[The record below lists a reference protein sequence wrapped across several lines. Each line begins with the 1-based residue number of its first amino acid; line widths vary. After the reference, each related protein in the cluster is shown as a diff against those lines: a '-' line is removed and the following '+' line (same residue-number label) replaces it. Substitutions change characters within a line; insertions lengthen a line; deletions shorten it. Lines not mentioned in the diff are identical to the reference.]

1 MLLGG
6 VVVVFLILLSA
17 GGVAVWYIQNM
28 DDIALEGTVPEDD
41 VAAGEEAAEEPAIP
55 PADEEPPLAPGEARF
70 TVTHPNPKKLVVSC
84 GGDSVSGV
92 NSARLVASLESTCSV
107 KFIASDR
114 SRNTTKVKFFPGE
127 WACFANDSDECVN
140 PDVPVEVPE
149 PTAADGEQ
157 AVTVAVNPDP
167 GESNIEALD
176 PEEMLSSIRP
186 TGEASTRTAALAAQL
201 TPADKAVLMS
211 FGIESAADC
220 TEEKLARVPAL
231 RKKIVKELIKWRDSL
246 DKSPPQQPKDKGADN
261 ARIRLDREMD
271 IKRATVLIGVRDLAN
286 IVLEEAVIRHYKHL
300 ARHGFDLEALW
311 RHTIL
316 TARLCRELA
325 AGLRDP
331 AVLGSV
337 SPADCYTCGLLH
349 DLGQVVLLRRRERP
363 HLQRAVGCDLE

>member
-1 MLLGG
+1 MGTMYTTDTLDTVDTTDITDTMDTMETSSTVVSRSSIAMLLGG

-157 AVTVAVNPDP
+157 AEP
-167 GESNIEALD
+167 
-176 PEEMLSSIRP
+176 
-186 TGEASTRTAALAAQL
+186 
-201 TPADKAVLMS
+201 
-211 FGIESAADC
+211 
-220 TEEKLARVPAL
+220 
-231 RKKIVKELIKWRDSL
+231 
-246 DKSPPQQPKDKGADN
+246 
-261 ARIRLDREMD
+261 
-271 IKRATVLIGVRDLAN
+271 
-286 IVLEEAVIRHYKHL
+286 
-300 ARHGFDLEALW
+300 
-311 RHTIL
+311 
-316 TARLCRELA
+316 
-325 AGLRDP
+325 
-331 AVLGSV
+331 
-337 SPADCYTCGLLH
+337 
-349 DLGQVVLLRRRERP
+349 
-363 HLQRAVGCDLE
+363 